1 MITSDILTE
10 VEFKRRY
17 LKWRLKNDI
26 GMTIP
31 RDENIDDYAEVYP
44 MPDFDYVHTQSFA
57 DENGDL
63 ITLLK
68 GNYHLSDWMT
78 RNHKKPMDFT
88 FYLVLKTLTD
98 SPEVEPFPMGYI
110 VVE

>member
-1 MITSDILTE
+1 MINSEILSE
-10 VEFKRRY
+10 VEFKKRY
-17 LKWRLKNDI
+17 LEWRLKNDI

-31 RDENIDDYAEVYP
+31 RYETAESYAETYP

-63 ITLLK
+63 ISLLK
-68 GNYHLSDWMT
+68 GNVHLSDWMT
-78 RNHKKPMDFT
+78 RNRKEPKDFN

-110 VVE
+110 IVE

>member
-1 MITSDILTE
+1 MIGGKILNET
-10 VEFKRRY
+10 EFKAQY
-17 LKWRLKNDI
+17 LGWRVKNDI
-26 GMTIP
+26 GMIMPEHTTV
-31 RDENIDDYAEVYP
+31 EEYAEVYP

-68 GNYHLSDWMT
+68 SSVRLSDWQT
-78 RNHKKPMDFT
+78 RNHKEPRVFT

-110 VVE
+110 IVS

>member
-1 MITSDILTE
+1 MITDSILSET
-10 VEFKRRY
+10 EFKARY
-17 LKWRLKNDI
+17 LKWRVENDI
-26 GMTIP
+26 GMIMPERTTV
-31 RDENIDDYAEVYP
+31 EEYAEVYP

-68 GNYHLSDWMT
+68 GNVHLSGWQT
-78 RNHKKPMDFT
+78 RNRKEPRDFN

-110 VVE
+110 VVF